1 MNKVYRNTH
10 ESLEELEIA
19 WKHINFHSPKFPL
32 CNGMETRKRSSIS

>member
-19 WKHINFHSPKFPL
+19 WKHINFSF
-32 CNGMETRKRSSIS
+32 SQISTL